1 MMYTYY
7 VSYVNRKVHLMGIP
21 ESIREKRPNQFG
33 AVEIRSIGGH
43 YYVYQVSSKWDTSK
57 NRPQK
62 VTGKSIGKITE
73 SDGFIPNA
81 NGLRLMQELRLM
93 PETAPVVRNYGAYE
107 VLQQLTPELDGKL
120 KESFPEIFREIR
132 IISLIRLVNGV
143 SSAKMI
149 RPLFLDSYLSSICGD
164 IAVSEGSVRRFI
176 ASLGTMQDRIDAFMK
191 KQVMPGTTLLFDGT
205 SIFWRSADSISAKGY
220 NPDHR
225 QDPQG
230 RILYVFEKD
239 SHKPVFYRV
248 LQGSVVD
255 KAAFMD
261 TVTAAGCKDCIIIA
275 DKGFYSKKNVSAL
288 MDGKMKYILP
298 LQDNTINVETEFY
311 ENTSDDKWDGV
322 FSYHKR
328 AVWYRKK
335 PSGNKGNFIY
345 TFRDDSRRAELIG
358 HYVESAEKDCGEAE
372 NRPEDVVKEIRMGYF
387 SYCSNLD
394 VLPKDIYLSYKQR
407 WDIEQCFDYLK
418 NSVSQAASHAHTDD
432 YFRGWAFLNHISL
445 IYYYGLINAL
455 RSTKLDEKYTA
466 EDILRLTKNIYKIDT
481 GDGKG
486 FKVSAI
492 QKKTQDVLDELG
504 VDLLR
509 KN

>member
-1 MMYTYY
+1 M
-7 VSYVNRKVHLMGIP
+7 SIP
-21 ESIREKRPNQFG
+21 ENIRQKRPNQFG

-43 YYVYQVSSKWDTSK
+43 YYVYQVSSRWDAVK

-73 SDGFIPNA
+73 ADGFIPNA
-81 NGLRLMQELRLM
+81 NGLHLLQQMRLL
-93 PETAPVVRNYGAYE
+93 PETAPVVKNYGAYE
-107 VLQQLTPELDGKL
+107 SLQQLTPELDGKL
-120 KESFPEIFREIR
+120 KESFPENFREIR
-132 IISLIRLVNGV
+132 TIALLRLVDSV
-143 SSAKMI
+143 TSAKMI
-149 RPLFLDSYLSSICGD
+149 QPLFLDSYMSSICGD

-176 ASLGTMQDRIDAFMK
+176 ASLGTMQDRIDAYMK
-191 KQVMPGTTLLFDGT
+191 KQIMPGTTLLFDGT

-220 NPDHR
+220 NPDHS
-225 QDPQG
+225 QNPQG

-255 KAAFMD
+255 KAAFID
-261 TVTAAGCKDCIIIA
+261 TVTAVGCKDCIIIA

-288 MDGKMKYILP
+288 IEGKMRFILP
-298 LQDNTINVETEFY
+298 LQDNTVNVEDEFY
-311 ENTSDDKWDGV
+311 ENNSDDKWDGV

-328 AVWYRKK
+328 AVWFRKK
-335 PSGNKGNFIY
+335 SSGNKGNFIY
-345 TFRDDSRRAELIG
+345 TFRDDSRRAELVG
-358 HYVESAEKDCGEAE
+358 HFVESAEKDCGEE
-372 NRPEDVVKEIRMGYF
+372 ESQPKDVIKEVRMGYF
-387 SYCSNLD
+387 SFCSNLD
-394 VLPKDIYLSYKQR
+394 VAPKEIYLNYKQR

-418 NSVSQAASHAHTDD
+418 NSVSQSASYAHTDD

-445 IYYYGLINAL
+445 MYYYGLINAL
-455 RSTKLDEKYTA
+455 RNSKLDEKYTA
-466 EDILRLTKNIYKIDT
+466 EDILKLTKNIYKVDN
-481 GDGKG
+481 GNGQG

-492 QKKTQDVLDELG
+492 QKKTQSILDELG

>member
-1 MMYTYY
+1 M
-7 VSYVNRKVHLMGIP
+7 SIP
-21 ESIREKRPNQFG
+21 ENIRQKRPNQFG

-43 YYVYQVSSKWDTSK
+43 YYVYQVSSRWDAVK

-73 SDGFIPNA
+73 ADGFIPNA
-81 NGLRLMQELRLM
+81 NGLHLLQQMRLL
-93 PETAPVVRNYGAYE
+93 PETAPVVKNYGAYE
-107 VLQQLTPELDGKL
+107 SLQQLTPELDGKL
-120 KESFPEIFREIR
+120 KESFPENFREIR
-132 IISLIRLVNGV
+132 TIALLRLVDSV
-143 SSAKMI
+143 TSAKMI
-149 RPLFLDSYLSSICGD
+149 QPLFLDSYMSSIRGD

-176 ASLGTMQDRIDAFMK
+176 ASLGTMQDRIDAYMK
-191 KQVMPGTTLLFDGT
+191 KQIMPGTTLLFDGT

-220 NPDHR
+220 NPDHS
-225 QDPQG
+225 QNPQG

-255 KAAFMD
+255 KAAFID
-261 TVTAAGCKDCIIIA
+261 TVTAAGCRDCIIIA

-288 MDGKMKYILP
+288 IEGKMRFILP
-298 LQDNTINVETEFY
+298 LQDNTVNVEDEFY
-311 ENTSDDKWDGV
+311 ENNSDDKWDGV

-328 AVWYRKK
+328 AVWFRKK
-335 PSGNKGNFIY
+335 SSGNKGNFIY
-345 TFRDDSRRAELIG
+345 TFRDDSRRAELVG
-358 HYVESAEKDCGEAE
+358 HFVESAEKDCREE
-372 NRPEDVVKEIRMGYF
+372 ESQPKDVIKKVRMGYF
-387 SYCSNLD
+387 SFCSNLD
-394 VLPKDIYLSYKQR
+394 VAPKEIYLNYKQR

-418 NSVSQAASHAHTDD
+418 NSVSQSASYAHTDD

-445 IYYYGLINAL
+445 MYYYGLINAL
-455 RSTKLDEKYTA
+455 RNSKLDEKYTA
-466 EDILRLTKNIYKIDT
+466 EDILKLTKNIYKVDN
-481 GDGKG
+481 GNGQG

-492 QKKTQDVLDELG
+492 QKKTQSILDELG

>member
-1 MMYTYY
+1 M
-7 VSYVNRKVHLMGIP
+7 SIP
-21 ESIREKRPNQFG
+21 EAIKQKRPNQFG
-33 AVEIRSIGGH
+33 AVEIRSIGGY
-43 YYVYQVSSKWDTSK
+43 YYVYQVSSRWDAVK

-73 SDGFIPNA
+73 ADGFIPNS
-81 NGLRLMQELRLM
+81 NGLRLMQEMRLT
-93 PETAPVVRNYGAYE
+93 PDTAPVVRNYGAYE
-107 VLQQLTPELDGKL
+107 ILQQLTPELDKGL

-132 IISLIRLVNGV
+132 TIALLRLVDSV
-143 SSAKMI
+143 TSARMI
-149 RPLFLDSYLSSICGD
+149 QPMFLDSYMSSICGD

-191 KQVMPGTTLLFDGT
+191 QQVMPGTTLLFDGT

-220 NPDHR
+220 NPDHS

-261 TVTAAGCKDCIIIA
+261 TVSAAGCKDCIIIA

-288 MDGKMKYILP
+288 MEGNMKYILP
-298 LQDNTINVETEFY
+298 LQDNTVNVEDSFY
-311 ENTSDDKWDGV
+311 EDNSDDKWDGV

-335 PSGNKGNFIY
+335 ASGNKGNFIY
-345 TFRDDSRRAELIG
+345 TFRDDSRRAELVG
-358 HYVESAEKDCGEAE
+358 HYVESAEKDCGEEE
-372 NRPEDVVKEIRMGYF
+372 NQPKDVIKEIRMGYF
-387 SYCSNLD
+387 SFCSNLN
-394 VLPKDIYLSYKQR
+394 VPPREIYLSYKQR

-445 IYYYGLINAL
+445 LYYYGLINAL
-455 RSTKLDEKYTA
+455 RSTRFDEKYTA
-466 EDILRLTKNIYKIDT
+466 EDILKLTKNIYKVDN
-481 GDGKG
+481 GDGQG

-492 QKKTQDVLDELG
+492 QKKTQDVLDGLG